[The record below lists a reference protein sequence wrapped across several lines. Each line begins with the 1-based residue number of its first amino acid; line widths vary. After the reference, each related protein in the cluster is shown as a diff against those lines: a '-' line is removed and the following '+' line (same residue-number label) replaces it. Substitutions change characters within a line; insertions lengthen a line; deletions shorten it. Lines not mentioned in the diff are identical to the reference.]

1 MSKRNNKKKG
11 KQEITQEQLHEMV
24 EAWCADNEDGRAVMF
39 VSLSESREA
48 YLSVRGKRIK
58 MIRLVRE
65 MILPYFMDSLG
76 DWVITKPL
84 SPSERAYG
92 YPPTPRPS
100 LWQRI
105 RAWFFPFNIKK

>member
-1 MSKRNNKKKG
+1 MGKRNNRKTER
-11 KQEITQEQLHEMV
+11 QEITQEQLYAMAE
-24 EAWCADNEDGRAVMF
+24 EWFKNNKEEERAVMF
-39 VSLSESREA
+39 VSLSESGEV
-48 YLSVRGKRIK
+48 YLRVRGKRPK
-58 MIRLVRE
+58 MIRLIRE

-105 RAWFFPFNIKK
+105 CAWFFPFNIK